1 MRTLFPYT
9 TLFRSDEAEY
19 CDRIAVLDHGKV
31 IACDT
36 PEKLRQAVGGDV
48 VTLEGDRPDE
58 LAAEVQSRF
67 GLTPRVVDGRVVIEA
82 PRGHE
87 LIPRL
92 VEQLPPGRLHAVGM
106 RRPTLADVFVHL
118 TGRGLA

>member
-1 MRTLFPYT
+1 M
-9 TLFRSDEAEY
+9 
-19 CDRIAVLDHGKV
+19 LDHGRV

-36 PEKLRQAVGGDV
+36 PEALRRQVGGDV
-48 VTLEGDRPDE
+48 VSLEGREPE
-58 LAAEVQSRF
+58 ALAAEVRARF
-67 GLTPRVVDGRVVIEA
+67 TLEPRVVDRAVVIET

-92 VEQLPPGRLHAVGM
+92 VEGLPPGRLDAVSL

-118 TGRGLA
+118 TGRGLN

>member
-1 MRTLFPYT
+1 
-9 TLFRSDEAEY
+9 
-19 CDRIAVLDHGKV
+19 VLDHGRI

-36 PEKLRQAVGGDV
+36 PDVLRAQVGGDV
-48 VTLEGDRPDE
+48 VTLDGDDADG
-58 LAAEVQSRF
+58 LAAEVRARF
-67 GLTPRVVDGRVVIEA
+67 SLDARVVDHSVVIET

-92 VEQLPPGRLHAVGM
+92 VESLPPGRLRAVAM